1 MCAPPV
7 SHRGPLGE
15 AFDLVFAFTKH
26 VPPWGHEHHLHVLIA
41 HNLQMGF
48 GVQGGIPGL
57 EKAGA
62 GSQRMSGHRSLLAFL
77 RIYYEYVPES

>member
-1 MCAPPV
+1 MCASPV

-15 AFDLVFAFTKH
+15 AFDLVFAFAKH
-26 VPPWGHEHHLHVLIA
+26 VPPWGHERHLHVLIA

-62 GSQRMSGHRSLLAFL
+62 GSQRMPGHRSLLAFL
-77 RIYYEYVPES
+77 RIYYEYVPGF